1 MKDDRVL
8 AALIEK
14 RSEMA
19 GEIEAAQ
26 MRVRQMLIDLDALD
40 STIRVF
46 QPDIDLEEVRPKQ
59 LPPRHAGYRGEVAR
73 AVMNILRTEKRPMA
87 ARDIA
92 LRVMAERSLNTAD
105 KHLVNTIKKRVG
117 ACLRHNRKRGVVRT
131 VAGPQKTA
139 LWQISQP

>member
-1 MKDDRVL
+1 MTNVVSH
-8 AALIEK
+8 LIAK
-14 RSEMA
+14 RAEMA
-19 GEIEAAQ
+19 GEIEAMQ
-26 MRVRQMLIDLDALD
+26 MRVRQMLIDLDALN

-92 LRVMAERSLNTAD
+92 LRVMAERSLNAAD
-105 KHLVNTIKKRVG
+105 KHLVNTIKKRIG
-117 ACLRHNRKRGVVRT
+117 ACLRHNRKRGSVRSVNGQSKIT
-131 VAGPQKTA
+131 
-139 LWQISQP
+139 LWQIEEF

>member
-1 MKDDRVL
+1 MTNVVSH
-8 AALIEK
+8 LIAK
-14 RSEMA
+14 RAEMA
-19 GEIEAAQ
+19 GEVEALQ

-46 QPDIDLEEVRPKQ
+46 QPDIDLEEVRPKA

-73 AVMNILRTEKRPMA
+73 AVMNILRTEKRPLGS
-87 ARDIA
+87 RDIA

-117 ACLRHNRKRGVVRT
+117 ACLRHNRRRGLVRT
-131 VAGPQKTA
+131 APGAGKTA
-139 LWQISQP
+139 VWEII

>member
-1 MKDDRVL
+1 MSKDRPRTKIQGDDMTNIVSH
-8 AALIEK
+8 LIAK

-19 GEIEAAQ
+19 GEIEALQ

-73 AVMNILRTEKRPMA
+73 AKA
-87 ARDIA
+87 C
-92 LRVMAERSLNTAD
+92 SLA
-105 KHLVNTIKKRVG
+105 G
-117 ACLRHNRKRGVVRT
+117 SQRH
-131 VAGPQKTA
+131 
-139 LWQISQP
+139 QISWC

>member
-1 MKDDRVL
+1 MTNVL
-8 AALIEK
+8 PALIAK

-19 GEIEAAQ
+19 GEAEALQ
-26 MRVRQMLIDLDALD
+26 MRVRQILIELDALD
-40 STIRVF
+40 TVIRTF

-73 AVMNILRTEKRPMA
+73 AVMTILRTEKRPMG

-105 KHLVNTIKKRVG
+105 KNL
-117 ACLRHNRKRGVVRT
+117 
-131 VAGPQKTA
+131 
-139 LWQISQP
+139 